1 MKASWPQRLLRFSHT
16 QERQLTP
23 SDRRT
28 RTSSLAGGAL
38 VCALVPAFEL
48 FAPPSQWHPLA
59 LLLTLGAIAFFS
71 YLGAV
76 AANRSALFDAGFVAG
91 LLAVV
96 FLGPVPAAW
105 IWIGTEVAALAV
117 ERVRTSAFLANVA
130 SYGWAAL
137 AGSLLFDALTGG
149 STHASMSFA
158 SAVALTGLAMHAV
171 NFTITRGLIAVVR
184 DGKGIVET
192 TIQELVVYSPAIVV
206 MTALGAATA
215 LLYTQV
221 GILALAL
228 FAVVVVVPQALLPIL
243 LRPQP
248 VAALDHAAAVSLYAL
263 AIARMLRCDRDTRL
277 ILRDAVHYLRD
288 RRLKP
293 RTGELSR
300 FTTEHRLALVEAV
313 LFYREHWD
321 GHGGKPGAV
330 GGDMIPLTSRILA
343 VADAWA
349 GLTAKGSP
357 GLTHAQAMNQLEARA
372 GLHFDPRVVAAAQE
386 VVLEQQLG
394 LGDEVAYQP
403 RMRNIPIPAVV
414 RRMKAADG
422 SPSQ

>member
-1 MKASWPQRLLRFSHT
+1 MKVFWPQRLLRSSHSSDV
-16 QERQLTP
+16 QVTP
-23 SDRRT
+23 ADRRT
-28 RTSSLAGGAL
+28 RTSSLVGGAL
-38 VCALVPAFEL
+38 VCALVPG
-48 FAPPSQWHPLA
+48 FALLAPASDWHPVALA
-59 LLLTLGAIAFFS
+59 LTVAAIAFFS

-76 AANRSALFDAGFVAG
+76 AANRSALFDAGFIAG
-91 LLAVV
+91 LVAVV

-105 IWIGTEVAALAV
+105 IWIGTEVAALAI

-137 AGSLLFDALTGG
+137 AGAVLFEALTGG
-149 STHASMSFA
+149 STHASAGFA
-158 SAVALTGLAMHAV
+158 GAVALTGLAMHAV
-171 NFTITRGLIAVVR
+171 NFTVTRGLIAVVR
-184 DGKGIVET
+184 DGKGVVET
-192 TIQELVVYSPAIVV
+192 LLQELVVYSPAIVV
-206 MTALGAATA
+206 MTALGAGTA
-215 LLYTQV
+215 LLYTQI

-228 FAVVVVVPQALLPIL
+228 FAVVVVVPQALVPIL

-248 VAALDHAAAVSLYAL
+248 VAQLDHAAAVSLYAA
-263 AIARMLRCDRDTRL
+263 AIAHVLRVDRDTRL
-277 ILRDAVHYLRD
+277 ILKDAVHYLRD

-293 RTGELSR
+293 RSGELSR

-321 GHGGKPGAV
+321 GHGGTPGAV

-357 GLTHAQAMNQLEARA
+357 GLTHTQAMNQLEARA
-372 GLHFDPRVVAAAQE
+372 GLHFDPRVVAAAEE
-386 VVLEQQLG
+386 VVLEQRLG

-403 RMRNIPIPAVV
+403 RLRNIALPAVV
-414 RRMKAADG
+414 RRMKAAVG
-422 SPSQ
+422 TPS